1 MNNLLVLITPLLVF
15 VLVALLG
22 FVGCGEVLPASA
34 DPQEEPPEEPPK
46 KPQEPFNPAG
56 AYKPPTGPHLPPT
69 ALTYQ
74 DLVTSVTGFSAF
86 WPLNETGGT
95 IVSYVG
101 SLTPPANGEFKNAA
115 GAAAS
120 FGSYSLGKE
129 GVLFAKDKMDF
140 AVDLGGTEAFIEVPF
155 VGALNPVSTPTGFSI
170 ELWAKPDLTRG
181 ADRGGLVSSHHIE
194 SATSQQGYEIALLK
208 VPGQAHQQVYGRVYG
223 GASMVTSEISVQPD
237 DGDPSDWRHIV
248 FKYGFV
254 AGKGFQI
261 FLRVQ
266 VLKSTPVLTATQV
279 YRAESTTPILY
290 DNVLP
295 AKPSTLRFGGT
306 HLPQNVSAVY
316 SGLLDNI
323 AFYNAMVDDS
333 VFDDHFKMAL

>member
-1 MNNLLVLITPLLVF
+1 MNNVLILITPLLVF
-15 VLVALLG
+15 LLVALLG

-56 AYKPPTGPHLPPT
+56 TYKPPSGPHLPPT
-69 ALTYQ
+69 ALSYQ
-74 DLVTSVTGFSAF
+74 DLVTSAKGFAAF
-86 WPLNETGGT
+86 WPLNEIAGT
-95 IVSYVG
+95 MVSYVG
-101 SLTPPANGEFKNAA
+101 TLTPPANGEFKTAA
-115 GAAAS
+115 GASAP

-129 GVLFAKDKMDF
+129 GVLFPKDQMDF
-140 AVDLGGTEAFIEVPF
+140 AVDLDGTGSFIEVPF

-266 VLKSTPVLTATQV
+266 VLKSTLV

-323 AFYNAMVDDS
+323 AFYNAMLDDS

>member
-1 MNNLLVLITPLLVF
+1 MNNILLFLTPLFIF
-15 VLVALLG
+15 VIVALLG
-22 FVGCGEVLPASA
+22 FVGCGEFLPA
-34 DPQEEPPEEPPK
+34 PEEEQPAPP
-46 KPQEPFNPAG
+46 PRPEPRDPFDPAG

-74 DLVTSVTGFSAF
+74 DIVTSVKGFTAF
-86 WPLNETGGT
+86 WPLNETAGT

-101 SLTPPANGEFKNAA
+101 NLTPPANGEFKSAS
-115 GAAAS
+115 GANAS
-120 FGSYSLGKE
+120 FGSYSLGRE
-129 GVLFAKDKMDF
+129 GVLFGKDKTDF

-181 ADRGGLVSSHHIE
+181 ADRGGLVSSHHID

-208 VPGQAHQQVYGRVYG
+208 VPGQAHQQVYARVYG
-223 GASMVTSEISVQPD
+223 GAAMVSSEISLQPAD
-237 DGDPSDWRHIV
+237 GDGDPNDWRHIV

-261 FLRVQ
+261 LLRVQ
-266 VLKSTPVLTATQV
+266 VLKSTQV

-290 DNVLP
+290 ENVAP

-306 HLPQNVSAVY
+306 HLPQNVSALY
-316 SGLLDNI
+316 AGLLDNI

-333 VFDDHFKMAL
+333 VFDDHYKMAL

>member
-1 MNNLLVLITPLLVF
+1 MNNVLIFITPLLVF
-15 VLVALLG
+15 LLVALLG
-22 FVGCGEVLPASA
+22 FVGCGEFLPASTDDA
-34 DPQEEPPEEPPK
+34 EQPPEETPK
-46 KPQEPFNPAG
+46 KPQDPFNPAG

-69 ALTYQ
+69 ALSYQ
-74 DLVTSVTGFSAF
+74 DLVTSVKGFAAF

-101 SLTPPANGEFKNAA
+101 NLTPPANGEFRNAA
-115 GAAAS
+115 GAGAS

-170 ELWAKPDLTRG
+170 ELWAKPDVMRG
-181 ADRGGLVSSHHIE
+181 ADRGGLVSSHHID

-208 VPGQAHQQVYGRVYG
+208 VPGQAHQQVYARVYG
-223 GASMVTSEISVQPD
+223 GASMVSSEISVQPD

-266 VLKSTPVLTATQV
+266 VLKSTQV

-290 DNVLP
+290 ENVTP

-306 HLPQNVSAVY
+306 HLPQNVSALY
-316 SGLLDNI
+316 AGLLDNI

-333 VFDDHFKMAL
+333 VFDDHYKMAL

>member
-1 MNNLLVLITPLLVF
+1 MNNLVIVLTPLFVF
-15 VLVALLG
+15 VIVALLG
-22 FVGCGEVLPASA
+22 FVGCGDLLPLTPA
-34 DPQEEPPEEPPK
+34 DEEQPDPEPK
-46 KPQEPFNPAG
+46 KPKDPFDPVG
-56 AYKPPTGPHLPPT
+56 SYKPPGGIYLPP
-69 ALTYQ
+69 AVLTYQ
-74 DLVTSVTGFSAF
+74 DLVTGVKGFTAF
-86 WPLNETGGT
+86 WPLNEIAGT

-101 SLTPPANGEFKNAA
+101 SLTPPANGEFKTPS
-115 GAAAS
+115 GANAS

-129 GVLFAKDKMDF
+129 GVLFAKDNTDF

-170 ELWAKPDLTRG
+170 ELWAKPDVNRG
-181 ADRGGLVSSHHIE
+181 SDRGGLVSSHHID

-208 VPGQAHQQVYGRVYG
+208 VPGQKHQQVYARVYG
-223 GASMVTSEISVQPD
+223 GAAMVSSEISVQPVD
-237 DGDPSDWRHIV
+237 GDGDPNDWRHIV

-261 FLRVQ
+261 LLRVQ
-266 VLKSTPVLTATQV
+266 VLKSAQV

-290 DNVLP
+290 ENVAP

-306 HLPQNVSAVY
+306 HLQQNTSALY
-316 SGLLDNI
+316 AGLLDNI

-333 VFDDHFKMAL
+333 VFDDHYKMAL